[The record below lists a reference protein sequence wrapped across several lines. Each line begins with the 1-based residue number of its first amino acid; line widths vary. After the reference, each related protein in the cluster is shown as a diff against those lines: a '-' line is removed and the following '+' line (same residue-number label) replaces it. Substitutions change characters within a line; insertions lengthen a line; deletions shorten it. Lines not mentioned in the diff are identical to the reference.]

1 METTTL
7 SSTDSP
13 AWASWL
19 GVAAVVLGVL
29 LASWH
34 ANEWMKLAIVGD
46 PPFSVAGM
54 PEPACEEDEME
65 EEGLL
70 LAECRQLALVVH
82 SISISAP
89 DWFPGFHMATSF
101 IGLVLSLISIV
112 VGMALVDY
120 RRWAPSA
127 AFLTFGALVVVDVVS
142 FMGVVN
148 TGPLIRQMYLW
159 SILLW
164 FFIHMIMTVAAF
176 TGREREKAGMS
187 AAGDG
192 QA

>member
-7 SSTDSP
+7 SSADSP

-46 PPFSVAGM
+46 PPFSVADM
-54 PEPACEEDEME
+54 PEPACDEDEME

-101 IGLVLSLISIV
+101 IGFVLSLISIV

-127 AFLTFGALVVVDVVS
+127 AFLTFGALAVVDAVS
-142 FMGVVN
+142 FTGVVN

-164 FFIHMIMTVAAF
+164 FFIHIIMTVAAF

-192 QA
+192 QS